1 MQPEIQ
7 ISLVIPAGS
16 SVGPFDLYSDVDG
29 YALPF
34 ETGILA
40 SEFVAPGYITTP
52 PVGTGTVKIQSN
64 GVTCKTFIILK
75 NICQPTTTTTTSS
88 STSTST
94 TTSTTTIPPT
104 TTTTT
109 TVPPTT
115 TTTTSSSSSSTT
127 TTTTT
132 IPPTTTTT
140 TTLTPLGILKWSLQ
154 TDSPSELGILDL
166 SITVDGVPT
175 VSSTISQF
183 DDFEAG
189 QIIVSVGSIV
199 NATLTNQ
206 RLGTWE
212 LANKMGLNN
221 VWYQPNDICP
231 SCVDELITPM
241 TTPYTME
248 GGVQEF
254 YFSNSVI
261 VATTPGLFFSATAV
275 QVSCSSFCQ
284 NNFTI
289 GKAASTVRGNT
300 FIDLEVGDVL
310 NGATLVAGWYAYA
323 NTSTTTQSG
332 ASFRVFQLDGV
343 TNEVQAISDC
353 NPNNTCNTL

>member
-29 YALPF
+29 YAVPF

-52 PVGTGTVKIQSN
+52 PVGTDYVRVQSS
-64 GVTCKTFIILK
+64 GSCKTFIELK

-115 TTTTSSSSSSTT
+115 TTTTSSSSSTT

-140 TTLTPLGILKWSLQ
+140 TTNPLGILKWSLQ
-154 TDSPSELGILDL
+154 TNTPSELGILDL
-166 SITVDGVPT
+166 LITVDGVPT

-183 DDFEAG
+183 DNFEAG

-206 RLGTWE
+206 RSGTWE
-212 LANKMGLNN
+212 FSNKMALNN
-221 VWYQPNDICP
+221 VWYQPSDICP

-248 GGVQEF
+248 GGTQEF
-254 YFSNSVI
+254 YFINSVSAA
-261 VATTPGLFFSATAV
+261 VTPKLFFSATAV
-275 QVSCSSFCQ
+275 QASCSNFCQ

-289 GKAASTVRGNT
+289 AKSVTTLSGNT
-300 FIDLEVGDVL
+300 FINLAVGDVIS
-310 NGATLVAGWYAYA
+310 GAINVAGWYAYA

-332 ASFRVFQLDGV
+332 ASFRIFRLDGV
-343 TNEVQAISDC
+343 TNQVQQISDC
-353 NPNNTCNTL
+353 NLNTTCNPL

>member
-29 YALPF
+29 YAVPF

-52 PVGTGTVKIQSN
+52 PVGTDYVRVQSN
-64 GVTCKTFIILK
+64 GVTCKTFIELK

-115 TTTTSSSSSSTT
+115 TTTTSSSSTT

-140 TTLTPLGILKWSLQ
+140 TTNPLGILNWTLQ
-154 TDSPSELGILDL
+154 TNTPAELDTLDL
-166 SITVDGVPT
+166 TITVDGVPT
-175 VSSTISQF
+175 VSSTISQLDLF
-183 DDFEAG
+183 NSG

-199 NATLTNQ
+199 NATLRTDKT
-206 RLGTWE
+206 GIWE
-212 LANKMGLNN
+212 LSNKMGLNGL
-221 VWYQPNDICP
+221 WYQPNDICP
-231 SCVDELITPM
+231 SCTDQLITPM

-248 GGVQEF
+248 GGTQEF
-254 YFSNSVI
+254 YFSNSVSTA
-261 VATTPGLFFSATAV
+261 VTAGLFFSATAV
-275 QVSCSSFCQ
+275 QVSCSNFCQ

-289 GKAASTVRGNT
+289 AKSVTTLSGNT
-300 FIDLEVGDVL
+300 FINLAVGDVIS
-310 NGATLVAGWYAYA
+310 GAINVAGWYAYA

-343 TNEVQAISDC
+343 TNQVQAISDC
-353 NPNNTCNTL
+353 NPNTTCNTL

>member
-29 YALPF
+29 YAVPF

-52 PVGTGTVKIQSN
+52 PVGTDYVRVQSN
-64 GVTCKTFIILK
+64 GVTCKTFIELK

-115 TTTTSSSSSSTT
+115 TTTTSSSSTT

-140 TTLTPLGILKWSLQ
+140 TTNPLGILNWTLQ
-154 TDSPSELGILDL
+154 TNTPAELDTLDL
-166 SITVDGVPT
+166 TITVDGVPT
-175 VSSTISQF
+175 VSSTISQLDLF
-183 DDFEAG
+183 NSG

-199 NATLTNQ
+199 NATLRTDKT
-206 RLGTWE
+206 GIWE
-212 LANKMGLNN
+212 FSNKMGLNGL
-221 VWYQPNDICP
+221 WYQPNDICP
-231 SCVDELITPM
+231 SCTDQLITPM

-248 GGVQEF
+248 GGTQEF
-254 YFSNSVI
+254 YFSNSVSTA
-261 VATTPGLFFSATAV
+261 VTAGLFFSATAV
-275 QVSCSSFCQ
+275 QVSCSNFCQ

-289 GKAASTVRGNT
+289 AKSVTTLSGNT
-300 FIDLEVGDVL
+300 FINLAVGDVIS
-310 NGATLVAGWYAYA
+310 GAINVAGWYAYA

-343 TNEVQAISDC
+343 TNQVQAISDC
-353 NPNNTCNTL
+353 NPNTTCNTL

>member
-29 YALPF
+29 YAVPF

-52 PVGTGTVKIQSN
+52 PVGTDYVRVQSN
-64 GVTCKTFIILK
+64 GVTCKTFIELK

-115 TTTTSSSSSSTT
+115 TTTTSSSSTT

-140 TTLTPLGILKWSLQ
+140 TTNPLSILNWTLQ
-154 TDSPSELGILDL
+154 TNTPAELDTLDL
-166 SITVDGVPT
+166 TITVDGVPT
-175 VSSTISQF
+175 VSSTISQLDLF
-183 DDFEAG
+183 NSG

-199 NATLTNQ
+199 NATLRTDKT
-206 RLGTWE
+206 GIWE
-212 LANKMGLNN
+212 FSNKMGLNGL
-221 VWYQPNDICP
+221 WYQPNDICP
-231 SCVDELITPM
+231 SCTDQLITPM

-248 GGVQEF
+248 GGTQEF
-254 YFSNSVI
+254 YFSNSVSTA
-261 VATTPGLFFSATAV
+261 VTAGLFFSATAV
-275 QVSCSSFCQ
+275 QVSCSNFCQ

-289 GKAASTVRGNT
+289 AKSVTTLSGNT
-300 FIDLEVGDVL
+300 FINLAVGDVIS
-310 NGATLVAGWYAYA
+310 GAINVAGWYAYA

-343 TNEVQAISDC
+343 TNQVQAISDC
-353 NPNNTCNTL
+353 NPNTTCNTL

>member
-29 YALPF
+29 YAVPF

-52 PVGTGTVKIQSN
+52 PVGTDYVRVQSS
-64 GVTCKTFIILK
+64 GSCKTFIELK

-115 TTTTSSSSSSTT
+115 TTTTSSSSSTT

-140 TTLTPLGILKWSLQ
+140 TTNPLGILNWTLQ
-154 TDSPSELGILDL
+154 TDTPAELDTLNL
-166 SITVDGVPT
+166 TITVDGVPT

-183 DDFEAG
+183 DNFEAG

-199 NATLTNQ
+199 NARLTNQ
-206 RLGTWE
+206 RSGTWE
-212 LANKMGLNN
+212 FSNKMALNN

-248 GGVQEF
+248 GGTQEF
-254 YFSNSVI
+254 YFSNSVSAA
-261 VATTPGLFFSATAV
+261 VTPGLFFSATAV
-275 QVSCSSFCQ
+275 QASCSNFCQ

-289 GKAASTVRGNT
+289 AKSVTTLSGNT
-300 FIDLEVGDVL
+300 FINLAVGDVIS
-310 NGATLVAGWYAYA
+310 GAINVAGWYAYA

-343 TNEVQAISDC
+343 TNQVQAISDC
-353 NPNNTCNTL
+353 NPNTTCNPL

>member
-29 YALPF
+29 YAVPF

-52 PVGTGTVKIQSN
+52 PVGTDYVRVQSS
-64 GVTCKTFIILK
+64 GSCKTFIELK

-115 TTTTSSSSSSTT
+115 TTTTSSSSSTT

-140 TTLTPLGILKWSLQ
+140 TTNPLGILKWSLQ
-154 TDSPSELGILDL
+154 TNTPSELGILDL

-183 DDFEAG
+183 DNFEAG

-206 RLGTWE
+206 RSGTWE
-212 LANKMGLNN
+212 FSNKMALNN

-248 GGVQEF
+248 GGTQEF
-254 YFSNSVI
+254 YFINSVSAA
-261 VATTPGLFFSATAV
+261 VTPGLFFSATAV
-275 QVSCSSFCQ
+275 QASCSNFCQ

-289 GKAASTVRGNT
+289 AKSVTTLSGNT
-300 FIDLEVGDVL
+300 FINLAVGDVIS
-310 NGATLVAGWYAYA
+310 GAINVAGWYAYA

-343 TNEVQAISDC
+343 TNQVQAISDC
-353 NPNNTCNTL
+353 NPNTTCNPL

>member
-29 YALPF
+29 YAVPF

-52 PVGTGTVKIQSN
+52 PVGTDYVRVQS
-64 GVTCKTFIILK
+64 GGSCKTFIELK

-109 TVPPTT
+109 TVSPTT
-115 TTTTSSSSSSTT
+115 TTTTSSSSSTT

-140 TTLTPLGILKWSLQ
+140 TTNPLGILKWSLQ
-154 TDSPSELGILDL
+154 TNTPSELGILDL
-166 SITVDGVPT
+166 LITVDGVPT

-183 DDFEAG
+183 DNFEAG

-206 RLGTWE
+206 RSGTWE
-212 LANKMGLNN
+212 FSNKMGLNGD
-221 VWYQPNDICP
+221 WYQPNDICP
-231 SCVDELITPM
+231 SCTDQLITPM

-248 GGVQEF
+248 GGTQEF
-254 YFSNSVI
+254 YFSNSVSAA
-261 VATTPGLFFSATAV
+261 VTPKLFFSATAV
-275 QVSCSSFCQ
+275 QASCSNFCQ

-289 GKAASTVRGNT
+289 AKSVTTLSGNT
-300 FIDLEVGDVL
+300 FINLAVGDVIS
-310 NGATLVAGWYAYA
+310 GAINVAGWYAYA

-332 ASFRVFQLDGV
+332 ASFRIFRLDGV
-343 TNEVQAISDC
+343 TNQVQQISDC
-353 NPNNTCNTL
+353 NPNTTCNPL

>member
-7 ISLVIPAGS
+7 ISLVIPVGS
-16 SVGPFDLYSDVDG
+16 QVGPFDLYSDVDG
-29 YALPF
+29 YTTPF
-34 ETGILA
+34 ETGIAA
-40 SEFVAPGYITTP
+40 SEFVSPGYITTP
-52 PVGTGTVKIQSN
+52 PDGTDYVKVQSN
-64 GVTCKTFIILK
+64 GATCKTFIVIK

-94 TTSTTTIPPT
+94 TTSTTTLPPT

-115 TTTTSSSSSSTT
+115 TTTTSSSSTT

-140 TTLTPLGILKWSLQ
+140 TTNPLATLNWSLQ
-154 TDSPSELGILDL
+154 TDSPSELGTLNL
-166 SITVDGVPT
+166 SMTVDGVPT
-175 VSSTISQF
+175 VDSTISQF
-183 DDFEAG
+183 NLFNSG
-189 QIIVSVGSIV
+189 SIIVNVGSIV

-206 RLGTWE
+206 RSGTWE
-212 LANKMGLNN
+212 LSNKMGLNN

-248 GGVQEF
+248 GGTQEF
-254 YFSNSVI
+254 YFSNSVT
-261 VATTPGLFFSATAV
+261 VTSTPKLFFSATAV
-275 QVSCSSFCQ
+275 QTVCSKFCM
-284 NNFTI
+284 NNYTI
-289 GKAASTVRGNT
+289 GKEVTTLSGNT
-300 FIDLEVGDVL
+300 FINLAVGDVIS
-310 NGATLVAGWYAYA
+310 GAINVAGWYAYA

-332 ASFRVFQLDGV
+332 ALFRMFRLDGV
-343 TNEVQAISDC
+343 SNKVQEISDC
-353 NPNNTCNTL
+353 NPNNSCNSL

>member
-16 SVGPFDLYSDVDG
+16 SVGPVDLYSDVDG
-29 YALPF
+29 YAVPF

-52 PVGTGTVKIQSN
+52 PVGTDYVRVQSS
-64 GVTCKTFIILK
+64 GSCKTFIELK

-115 TTTTSSSSSSTT
+115 TTTTSSSSSTT

-140 TTLTPLGILKWSLQ
+140 TTNPLGILKWSLQ
-154 TDSPSELGILDL
+154 TNTPSELGILDL

-183 DDFEAG
+183 DNFEAG

-206 RLGTWE
+206 RSGTWE
-212 LANKMGLNN
+212 FSNKMALNN

-248 GGVQEF
+248 GGTQEF
-254 YFSNSVI
+254 YFINSVSAA
-261 VATTPGLFFSATAV
+261 VTPGLFFSATAV
-275 QVSCSSFCQ
+275 QASCSNFCQ

-289 GKAASTVRGNT
+289 AKSVTTLSGNT
-300 FIDLEVGDVL
+300 FINLAVGDVIS
-310 NGATLVAGWYAYA
+310 GAINVAGWYAYA

-343 TNEVQAISDC
+343 TNQVQAISDC
-353 NPNNTCNTL
+353 NPNTTCNPL

>member
-16 SVGPFDLYSDVDG
+16 SVGPFDLYSNVDG
-29 YALPF
+29 YAVPF

-109 TVPPTT
+109 TIPPTT
-115 TTTTSSSSSSTT
+115 TTTTSSSSTT

-140 TTLTPLGILKWSLQ
+140 TTNPLGILKWSLQ
-154 TDSPSELGILDL
+154 TDSPSELGTLDL
-166 SITVDGVPT
+166 SITVDGITT
-175 VSSTISQF
+175 VSSTISQL
-183 DDFEAG
+183 DNFEAG

-212 LANKMGLNN
+212 LSNKMALNN
-221 VWYQPNDICP
+221 AWYQPNDICP

-248 GGVQEF
+248 GGTQEF
-254 YFSNSVI
+254 LFINSVV

-275 QVSCSSFCQ
+275 QVGCSNFCQ

-289 GKAASTVRGNT
+289 AKSVTTLSGNT
-300 FIDLEVGDVL
+300 FINLAVGDVIS
-310 NGATLVAGWYAYA
+310 GAINVAGWYAYA

-343 TNEVQAISDC
+343 TNQVQAISDC
-353 NPNNTCNTL
+353 NPNTTCNPL

>member
-29 YALPF
+29 YAVPF

-52 PVGTGTVKIQSN
+52 PVGTDYVRVQSN
-64 GVTCKTFIILK
+64 GVTCKTFIELK

-115 TTTTSSSSSSTT
+115 TTTTSSSSTT

-140 TTLTPLGILKWSLQ
+140 TTNPLGILNWTLQ
-154 TDSPSELGILDL
+154 TNTPAELDTLDL
-166 SITVDGVPT
+166 TITVDGVPT
-175 VSSTISQF
+175 VSSTISQLDLF
-183 DDFEAG
+183 NSG

-199 NATLTNQ
+199 NATLRTDKT
-206 RLGTWE
+206 GIWE
-212 LANKMGLNN
+212 FSNKMGLNGL
-221 VWYQPNDICP
+221 WYQPNDICP
-231 SCVDELITPM
+231 SCTDQLITPM

-248 GGVQEF
+248 GGTQEF
-254 YFSNSVI
+254 YFSNSVSTA
-261 VATTPGLFFSATAV
+261 VTAGLFFSATAV
-275 QVSCSSFCQ
+275 QASCSNFCQ

-289 GKAASTVRGNT
+289 AKSVTTLSGNT
-300 FIDLEVGDVL
+300 FINLAVGDVIS
-310 NGATLVAGWYAYA
+310 GAINVAGWYAYA

-332 ASFRVFQLDGV
+332 ASFRIFRLDGV
-343 TNEVQAISDC
+343 TNQVQQISDC
-353 NPNNTCNTL
+353 NLNTTCNPL